1 FLAHCSKKI
10 GEAYFRTPR
19 TTIKAFADFLA
30 VLEQNPEIQWTS
42 LIDEIPVEEDRPTDM
57 PEIADEGEEEA
68 PEDGLSSFRI

>member
-1 FLAHCSKKI
+1 MGAAIRRGTRDNTRS
-10 GEAYFRTPR
+10 GAWA
-19 TTIKAFADFLA
+19 TIKAFADFLA

>member
-1 FLAHCSKKI
+1 AHCSKKI